1 MQMDMSEGG
10 FKAAINPNCLLGC
23 ELSGRYLKG
32 LAVDLVTPTRPLLVE
47 IAFDGHVMMTAR
59 ALGIVY
65 GRQLGRYFP
74 EADLTDLAALRELPG
89 GFEFFLSDYL
99 PLASPMNLTIR
110 AISDG
115 VEFGRLERVVD
126 IGSETIQLLLPMA
139 REHPL
144 IRFSP
149 ISVEGDAINFV
160 AACHLAEPEGV
171 VAMGENCK
179 IEMVKWDAAP
189 QHELLGNHL
198 HGLRLSARVVPID
211 AGAEAR
217 VFLTRNGVRLGGY
230 GDYFYL
236 PPNVLST
243 LENAIV
249 PMPAQIDRVM
259 SSLSKL
265 DYLFTGYASFRVIQ
279 QIVAARTQM
288 QLSSETAVLDWGVG
302 CGRVARHFAHAGM
315 RVTGV
320 DIDPQNAAW
329 CKQNLAG
336 TYDAISSQPP
346 TNLRSQS
353 IDLVVGI
360 SIFTHL
366 TEADQFLWLAELS
379 RVLRPGG
386 HALVT
391 IQSEYALLRSATPM
405 RRILTLIQSGID
417 DAVVGTRL
425 DDVVGPQSD
434 YYRETFHQHDYVRK
448 TWSRWFDVVAIETG
462 EHFSHQDYVVLRAR

>member
-1 MQMDMSEGG
+1 MDMSRGA
-10 FKAAINPNCLLGC
+10 FKAEINPNCLLGC

-47 IAFDGHVMMTAR
+47 IALDGHVMMTAR

-74 EADLTDLAALRELPG
+74 EADVTNLSAIREMPG

-115 VEFGRLERVVD
+115 VESGRFERVVD
-126 IGSETIQLLLPMA
+126 IGRETIQLLLPMA
-139 REHPL
+139 RQRPL

-149 ISVEGDAINFV
+149 ISIEGDAINIV
-160 AACHLAEPEGV
+160 ATCHLAEPDGIAAV
-171 VAMGENCK
+171 GENCK
-179 IEMVKWDAAP
+179 IDMVKWDAAP

-198 HGLRLSARVVPID
+198 HGLNLSVRVVPID
-211 AGAEAR
+211 AGVEAR
-217 VFLTRNGVRLGGY
+217 VFLTRNGARFGGD
-230 GDYFYL
+230 GDCFYL
-236 PPNVLST
+236 PPNALST
-243 LENAIV
+243 LEKAIV
-249 PMPAQIDRVM
+249 PLPAQIDRVM
-259 SSLSKL
+259 SSVSKL

-279 QIVAARTQM
+279 QILAARTPM
-288 QLSSETAVLDWGVG
+288 QLSVETAVLDWGVG

-315 RVTGV
+315 QVTGV

-329 CKQNLAG
+329 CKQHLTG

-346 TNLRSQS
+346 TSLKSRS

-366 TEADQFLWLAELS
+366 TEFDQFLWLEELS
-379 RVLRPGG
+379 RILRPGG
-386 HALVT
+386 FALVT
-391 IQSEYALLRSATPM
+391 IQSEYALLRSATPV
-405 RRILTLIQSGID
+405 RRMLTLLQSGID

-425 DDVVGPQSD
+425 DDVVGSESD
-434 YYRETFHQHDYVRK
+434 YYRETFHQHEYVRK